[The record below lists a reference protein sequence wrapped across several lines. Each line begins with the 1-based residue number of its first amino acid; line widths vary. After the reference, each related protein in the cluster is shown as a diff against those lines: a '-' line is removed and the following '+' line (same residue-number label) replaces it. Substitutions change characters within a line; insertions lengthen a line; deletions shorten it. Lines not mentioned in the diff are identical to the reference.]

1 MILHGHGWRLRTLKR
16 SENIIRWLRKI
27 SQHGKALWVLGFN
40 SWSTGN
46 NHQYHFRKHVLIK
59 LGASILWS
67 NNLQHANVALH
78 HLDAAAWVALW
89 SNMVAVPAASVKSC
103 HKTHKTTWIKQ
114 MRDAPNINHG
124 ILAYFGYMY
133 VCTYIYIYTR
143 FLDKQYQTVT
153 KSCKFMERFKQS
165 QATFS
170 PPAFAFFWQLS
181 YAESNLS
188 FQSTNANVTCCMQY
202 PCSCTTRS
210 SFIVHGEWYSKT
222 LMDPCGGLYIYIY
235 IWDIYIYI
243 Y

>member
-1 MILHGHGWRLRTLKR
+1 MRMLSCTC
-16 SENIIRWLRKI
+16 
-27 SQHGKALWVLGFN
+27 FP
-40 SWSTGN
+40 
-46 NHQYHFRKHVLIK
+46 NH
-59 LGASILWS
+59 
-67 NNLQHANVALH
+67 ALH

-133 VCTYIYIYTR
+133 VYIYTR
-143 FLDKQYQTVT
+143 FLDKPYQTVT

-188 FQSTNANVTCCMQY
+188 CQSTNANVTCCMQY

-235 IWDIYIYI
+235 IY
-243 Y
+243 